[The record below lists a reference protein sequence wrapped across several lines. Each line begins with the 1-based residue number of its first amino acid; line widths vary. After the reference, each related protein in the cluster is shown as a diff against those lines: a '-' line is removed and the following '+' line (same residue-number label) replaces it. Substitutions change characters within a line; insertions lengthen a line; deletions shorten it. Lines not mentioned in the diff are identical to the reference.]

1 MRKKYPPDK
10 SLGEM
15 KVNAYTMTL
24 EGSRALQV
32 IEVKKGKLEEYLER
46 LGKAIVMMTEGG
58 EIND

>member
-24 EGSRALQV
+24 EGSSSLQV

-46 LGKAIVMMTEGG
+46 LGKAIYRFKF
-58 EIND
+58 N

>member
-1 MRKKYPPDK
+1 MRKKYPSDK

-24 EGSRALQV
+24 EGSSSLQV

-46 LGKAIVMMTEGG
+46 LGKAIYRFKF
-58 EIND
+58 N